1 MKGAPQPLE
10 TGAKRASQERQ
21 KIVKTQSQKTVP
33 LGELI
38 LTVFDKA
45 AQYSLDPREVSHL
58 ATQTVAHILLRGR
71 NLAVSRPS

>member
-1 MKGAPQPLE
+1 M
-10 TGAKRASQERQ
+10 
-21 KIVKTQSQKTVP
+21 KTQSQKTVP

-71 NLAVSRPS
+71 NLAVARPS